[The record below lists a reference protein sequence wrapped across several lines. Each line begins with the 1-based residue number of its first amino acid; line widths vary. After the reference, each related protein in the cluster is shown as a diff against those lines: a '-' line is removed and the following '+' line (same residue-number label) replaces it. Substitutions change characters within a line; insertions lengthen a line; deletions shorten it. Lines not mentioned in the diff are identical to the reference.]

1 MVESDDLEIQY
12 SIEAYPTDPS
22 IIYSCT
28 NSTCLISYV
37 GNDGV
42 GIGEA
47 LPDDIED
54 HITGIIG
61 QGEAASH
68 VNGIWMGS
76 LDEWHVMNGYWI
88 QADIEIFEFSFVSDG
103 LVRKHY
109 TETKLNPNQNLPEE
123 FSYKQSTQQSF
134 YFVDAVMVDDLDIY
148 PGEWILATNNG
159 KVVGARE
166 WNGEVIDVPV
176 MGSDGRLESSAYC
189 KMGDIPE
196 FKLYR
201 PSTGE
206 LIDLTGEISSWA
218 NNAIS
223 FVGLLENV
231 AEIPDAFR
239 LGNPY
244 PNPFNPT
251 TSITFDVASEC
262 ELKLSIFDI
271 QGRLIEEIVSGLVQ
285 AGYYEIQWNAS
296 GQASGMYFLRMVTPE
311 SAITQKLILMK

>member
-1 MVESDDLEIQY
+1 MG
-12 SIEAYPTDPS
+12 TDG
-22 IIYSCT
+22 
-28 NSTCLISYV
+28 NS
-37 GNDGV
+37 
-42 GIGEA
+42 
-47 LPDDIED
+47 
-54 HITGIIG
+54 
-61 QGEAASH
+61 
-68 VNGIWMGS
+68 
-76 LDEWHVMNGYWI
+76 
-88 QADIEIFEFSFVSDG
+88 
-103 LVRKHY
+103 
-109 TETKLNPNQNLPEE
+109 
-123 FSYKQSTQQSF
+123 
-134 YFVDAVMVDDLDIY
+134 
-148 PGEWILATNNG
+148 
-159 KVVGARE
+159 
-166 WNGEVIDVPV
+166 
-176 MGSDGRLESSAYC
+176 ESSAYC
-189 KMGDIPE
+189 TVGDIPE

-296 GQASGMYFLRMVTPE
+296 GQASGMYFLTMVTPE